1 MPTVER
7 VPFGFQW
14 DRDFPLSQI
23 VRVENTLYLSGQ
35 VALDEEGNVVG
46 ENDIEV
52 QARQVFRNM
61 QRVLASAGATFTD
74 VARLTTYFS
83 ASLTLET
90 TNRYWEV
97 RREFF
102 GDHRPASTG
111 LQVAGLIYPTL
122 LLEVDAIAIVP
133 GS

>member
-14 DRDFPLSQI
+14 DRDLPLSQI

-61 QRVLASAGATFTD
+61 QRVLASAGAKFTD

-122 LLEVDAIAIVP
+122 LLEVDAIAIVR